1 MSLKPRFISK
11 VAAVAEFGARNRSPK
26 ICGNGKSFLAAIGC
40 AVALGTSAQPAAPVA
55 VSLGAYAQ
63 SLQSPARIAVDTSGR
78 AYVMDPQAGQ
88 VVVFDAFGRPT
99 ATYVGFA
106 RPLGIAVD
114 TQGRIYL
121 AEEGAGSV
129 SVFDAQ
135 WSLLYKLGQGAGEFQ
150 LPNHIALDAAS
161 AGSAVYVSDSKAN
174 MVKAYSGATLDH
186 TIGSSGSGNGQFDF
200 PSGVFASAS
209 NEVFVVDQGNDR
221 IQVFNL
227 AGSFLRAF
235 RLGNSLPS
243 GRSQAAFLDA
253 AGRLF
258 VADSFQGVVK
268 VFDGTS
274 GALLAN
280 VGHFG
285 QLPGQ
290 LDSPAGLA
298 LDGQNRLFVTS
309 ANTHRVELYG
319 VDSFIHLSIEP
330 ATATIAAG
338 TNLTLRALTGGAG
351 SFAYQWLKDGSMI
364 AGATN
369 GTLTMLGVNL
379 SHAGNY
385 SVVVSGP
392 AGTFTSSAAAVA
404 VVAPPRVFSDPASIT
419 VLRGSSAVFTV
430 GAEGTALNYQW
441 RFNGSSLPDATN
453 DTLALANV
461 EPFQAGLYSVRIS
474 NAVGSVVSAS
484 ASLTVTV
491 PPAIMELAHSNMDT
505 NQLFHLTV
513 NADPGFAYSLD
524 GSTNLFD
531 WEPLLNFTND
541 LGLIEFIDADSTNY
555 WNRFY
560 RLRWL
565 P

>member
-1 MSLKPRFISK
+1 MTPKPRFISEVARLPRLGK
-11 VAAVAEFGARNRSPK
+11 GELARAISESGKSLLAAV
-26 ICGNGKSFLAAIGC
+26 CC
-40 AVALGTSAQPAAPVA
+40 AVALGASAQPAPPVA

-63 SLQSPARIAVDTSGR
+63 SLQSPARIAVDAAGR
-78 AYVMDPQAGQ
+78 AYVTDPQAGQ
-88 VVVFDAFGRPT
+88 VVVFDAFGRPI
-99 ATYVGFA
+99 ATHSGFA

-114 TQGRIYL
+114 VQGKIYL

-129 SVFDAQ
+129 SVFSDQ
-135 WSLLYKLGQGAGEFQ
+135 WNLLYKLGQGNGELQ
-150 LPNHIALDAAS
+150 LPNHIALDAWA
-161 AGSAVYVSDSKAN
+161 AGNTVYVSDSKAN
-174 MVKAYSGATLDH
+174 TVRVYVGTKLDH
-186 TIGSSGSGNGQFDF
+186 TIGSGGTSLGKFDF
-200 PSGVFASAS
+200 PSGVCVSTS

-221 IQVFNL
+221 IQVFGPTGNFL
-227 AGSFLRAF
+227 QAFYLGSTAV
-235 RLGNSLPS
+235 S

-253 AGRLF
+253 AGRIF
-258 VADSFQGVVK
+258 VADSFQGIVK
-268 VFDGTS
+268 VFNRTS

-280 VGHFG
+280 VGSFG
-285 QLPGQ
+285 KLPGQ

-298 LDGQNRLFVTS
+298 LDNLNRLFVTS

-319 VDSFIHLSIEP
+319 LDSFIHLTIEP
-330 ATATIAAG
+330 ASVTIAAG

-351 SFAYQWLKDGSMI
+351 NFTYQWLKNGSVI

-369 GTLTMLGVNL
+369 GTLTILGVTL

-392 AGTFTSSAAAVA
+392 AGTFTSSAAAVM
-404 VVAPPRVFSDPASIT
+404 VVAPPKILSEPASLT
-419 VLRGSSAVFTV
+419 VLRGSNAVFTV

-441 RFNGSSLPDATN
+441 LFGGSSIADATN
-453 DTLALANV
+453 DTLVLASV
-461 EPFQAGLYSVRIS
+461 EPFQAGFYSVRIS
-474 NAVGSVVSAS
+474 NLIGAIISAP

-491 PPAIMELAHSNMDT
+491 PPAIMEIANSSMDT

-513 NADPGFAYSLD
+513 NADLGFVYSLD
-524 GSTNLFD
+524 ASTNLFD